1 MSNIFESWKVLGFFQ
16 SEQTKNEQ
24 TIKDFETK
32 LREKAM
38 KVTYENAQTNRDEAR
53 HMLENEFNNLITEV
67 ISITMNLDSLWKR
80 SLEMA
85 FSLLNTLDKS
95 ELPTYDHISA
105 YLTFLQNLDSSEA
118 QPISID
124 ASLSKICDTCIAR
137 ASGLDA
143 LDSLSHQTDTR
154 VQTHGKPCKFFDK
167 NKLDIIIEASQINQ
181 RQRRLFS
188 LEGAPQEQESLVLS
202 HEQRKEIVKLPEIF
216 KTLESFVKPILIEKQ
231 DDKLSNDIGVVQKI
245 ITAVDKITQDF
256 NNEGKTFSY
265 CLSKEGRDALSIYA
279 VLSIGL
285 YFYSRCKTDRLNTHK
300 RVNDS
305 KAELVEKFLPWFFIT
320 ENDDMNMANKLIQKI
335 SSALD
340 KTFELHIKELIN
352 SKLDE
357 NIHTFY
363 RSVIIGELGDE
374 AYDAEDS
381 WLEKY
386 VLEPEKLIE
395 GRFKEKWTKFRM
407 DLDDEL
413 SKISYK
419 VLSRL
424 MNIFDAMKSVKEVA
438 EKHDGNS
445 LYFVDTLFEPC
456 GDQSSHRPSDKR
468 NCMFQL
474 FYGYLVGDQVP
485 ERITIRNYVTYS
497 VKSHWK
503 TMVAEFPDLDI
514 EIKQMFRSIQ
524 NVFDAGTISYLGNF
538 LFHLIDQN
546 SKTEQTI
553 ISEPKSLIDTNFKE
567 FHDRLIKQVLV
578 CTEKCPCCKRICDA
592 DHHLDINAPIGRG
605 SNRHCCK
612 LGHQIRGMGGIRFE
626 STDEASLLSCEII
639 KDTDIIVITKNER
652 KIWKEFKEENLD
664 WDFGDPR
671 IRDTLKTP
679 YSHIWNRIG
688 EQLCKKYKPKITFVK
703 ENSPSKISH
712 LIFVCDHSG
721 SMNNEVANQKSFW
734 NSFWTKSSQNV
745 TANSDKSN
753 RTGWECLLEA
763 VHRFIEIRKNR
774 LCMNDRITIILFGN
788 EAKRMHNQDNLESI
802 DLEGL
807 NINIDICGAGTNF
820 SAAFKMVAE
829 TLEEVNRDRERNRF
843 QQSVIFMTD
852 GDPQDDWTAE
862 LQNLCRY
869 RKGLKSFSIH

>member
-1 MSNIFESWKVLGFFQ
+1 MLVDAYRDYILEGNPFEIVDGDNVEMQEEFLAQVFQLFPDKKFF
-16 SEQTKNEQ
+16 
-24 TIKDFETK
+24 
-32 LREKAM
+32 
-38 KVTYENAQTNRDEAR
+38 
-53 HMLENEFNNLITEV
+53 V
-67 ISITMNLDSLWKR
+67 ISVIGPQNSGKST
-80 SLEMA
+80 
-85 FSLLNTLDKS
+85 LLNFLFGASFEVHDGKCTKAHAS
-95 ELPTYDHISA
+95 E
-105 YLTFLQNLDSSEA
+105 
-118 QPISID
+118 
-124 ASLSKICDTCIAR
+124 
-137 ASGLDA
+137 LDA
-143 LDSLSHQTDTR
+143 LDSLPHQTDTPTL
-154 VQTHGKPCKFFDK
+154 THGKPCKFFDK
-167 NKLDIIIEASQINQ
+167 NKLDIIIETSQITQ
-181 RQRRLFS
+181 RRRRLFS
-188 LEGAPQEQESLVLS
+188 QKGAPQEQESLVLS
-202 HEQRKEIVKLPEIF
+202 HEQRKGIVKLPELF
-216 KTLESFVKPILIEKQ
+216 KTLEKFVKPILIEKQ
-231 DDKLSNDIGVVQKI
+231 NDKLSNDIGVVQKI

-279 VLSIGL
+279 ILSIGL
-285 YFYSRCKTDRLNTHK
+285 YFYSRCKTDRLNTHRRIK
-300 RVNDS
+300 DS

-320 ENDDMNMANKLIQKI
+320 KNDDIDIANKLIQKMYL
-335 SSALD
+335 ALN
-340 KTFELHIKELIN
+340 KTFELHIKELIK

-357 NIHTFY
+357 KIHTFY
-363 RSVIIGELGDE
+363 KSVIIGELGDE
-374 AYDAEDS
+374 VYNAEDN

-395 GRFKEKWTKFRM
+395 GRRTERWTKFRM
-407 DLDDEL
+407 GLDDEL
-413 SKISYK
+413 SKISDK

-424 MNIFDAMKSVKEVA
+424 TNIFDAMKIVKQVA

-445 LYFVDTLFEPC
+445 LSFVDTLFDPC
-456 GDQSSHRPSDKR
+456 GDQSSHRPSDKQ

-485 ERITIRNYVTYS
+485 ERITIRNIVTYS

-503 TMVAEFPDLDI
+503 TMVAEFPDLDM
-514 EIKQMFRSIQ
+514 EIKKMFRSMQ

-538 LFHLIDQN
+538 LLHLIDQN

-553 ISEPKSLIDTNFKE
+553 KSELKSLIDTNFEK
-567 FHDRLIKQVLV
+567 FYDRLIEQVPV

-626 STDEASLLSCEII
+626 STDEASLLSCEIV
-639 KDTDIIVITKNER
+639 KDTDIIVITENER
-652 KIWKEFKEENLD
+652 KIWKIFKEEHLN
-664 WDFGDPR
+664 WDFGDAR

-721 SMNNEVANQKSFW
+721 SMNNKVTNQKSFW
-734 NSFWTKSSQNV
+734 NLFTQSSQIV

-763 VHRFIEIRKNR
+763 VQRFIEIRKKR
-774 LCMNDRITIILFGN
+774 LCINDRITIILFGN
-788 EAKRMHNQDNLESI
+788 EAKRMHNQDNLEGI
-802 DLEGL
+802 DIEGL

-820 SAAFKMVAE
+820 SAAFKMVVE
-829 TLEEVNRDRERNRF
+829 TLEDVNRDCERNRF

-869 RKGLKSFSIH
+869 RKGLESFSIY